1 MRSIRDQRIGF
12 ILRCFVLPALFVAPT
27 IYMLIFL
34 WSGSQ
39 GLPFPQRAKSVPFSA
54 GHILGGFLRAVSQN
68 GGAPNSKL
76 GVEEWRFSSI
86 FITTNDRRLLICHG
100 SHWQTI
106 FLYHFPVLIKIHAL
120 FFFFFQ
126 IYFHFALHYWLWQW
140 MLMKKDIIAKM
151 RKNSL
156 FYTFSVHSSKF
167 ESYF

>member
-54 GHILGGFLRAVSQN
+54 GHILGGFLRAVSQD

-120 FFFFFQ
+120 FFFFLPNLFSLCVALLATTMDAHEERYYCQ
-126 IYFHFALHYWLWQW
+126 DEKEFAFLH
-140 MLMKKDIIAKM
+140 
-151 RKNSL
+151 L
-156 FYTFSVHSSKF
+156 FRAFI
-167 ESYF
+167 